1 MPPVS
6 PDEERIW
13 EPPVD
18 ERCIDGVSST
28 ERIAMRRY
36 VIAAALVALALPAL
50 AAAKGPVSASI
61 SGPGLERALA
71 VRGDGEGPGTA
82 LGTLA
87 TASGFFAQMF
97 GQTPDPTLATRPT
110 GRLGVRYTV
119 VYVVPGPNDIRSRVV
134 QFVYPYAKPVALT
147 YMKQGQRFWDT
158 ERAHGGWYRASS
170 TLKKMLI
177 RAGLPAKAPA

>member
-1 MPPVS
+1 VYRW
-6 PDEERIW
+6 RIV
-13 EPPVD
+13 E
-18 ERCIDGVSST
+18 

-61 SGPGLERALA
+61 SGPALERTL
-71 VRGDGEGPGTA
+71 VIRGDGEGPGTA

-97 GQTPDPTLATRPT
+97 GQSPDPTLVTRPS
-110 GRLGVRYTV
+110 GRLGLRYTV

-134 QFVYPYAKPVALT
+134 QRIYPYAKPFALT
-147 YMKQGQRFWDT
+147 YMKPGQAFWDG

-170 TLKKMLI
+170 GLKKMLI